1 MTGGSIQY
9 EHDGR
14 LVELIGDT
22 FGLLEVDELRWGLLA
37 ALRRT
42 TASDFAS
49 LNDVGPTPE
58 TVVSIIEPDQPSST
72 FEVWAQ
78 YAQENP
84 ILSHYQRTGDGGAVR
99 FSDVISETEL
109 RRLPIYQQLYAPM
122 GVEHQVAF
130 TLPGAPGRVL
140 AVALS
145 RGGSDYSD
153 EDCAFLNRA
162 RPFLIQ
168 AYRNA
173 LAFESLRLGKGD
185 GRSERIVEA
194 LRSAGLTRREA
205 EVLRMVALGR
215 SNQHIAAVLG
225 ISYRTVGKHLEHG
238 FRKLGVGD
246 RSTAAGRAWELA
258 EAAALN
264 GSGAMANTP

>member
-1 MTGGSIQY
+1 MTDGRTQH

-14 LVELIGDT
+14 LVDLIADT
-22 FGLLEVDELRWGLLA
+22 FGLLEIEELRWGLIA
-37 ALRRT
+37 ALRSS
-42 TASDFAS
+42 TASDYAS
-49 LNDVGPTPE
+49 LNDVGPTPD
-58 TVVSIIEPDQPSST
+58 TVVSIIEPDADPST

-78 YAQENP
+78 FAHENP
-84 ILSHYQRTGDGGAVR
+84 ILRHYQRSGDGGAVR
-99 FSDVISETEL
+99 FSDVISQDEL
-109 RRLPIYQQLYAPM
+109 HRLALYREVYAPM

-140 AVALS
+140 AIALS
-145 RGGSDYSD
+145 RGASDYSD
-153 EDCAFLNRA
+153 ADCAFLNRA

-173 LAFESLRLGKGD
+173 LAFESLRLGQGD
-185 GRSERIVEA
+185 GRNERIVEA
-194 LRSAGLTRREA
+194 LRSVGLTRREA

-246 RSTAAGRAWELA
+246 RSTAAGKAWELA
-258 EAAALN
+258 EEAMLA
-264 GSGAMANTP
+264 GSGAMTHAP